1 MVPSNGCLGN
11 LCLHPGFCLKPL
23 FRLHT
28 RRGHV
33 HLHVPCAATPQV
45 HFKLNTTASYPD
57 LLLWTTV
64 AQVALAFSHFLG
76 LEAWSCPLSVP
87 PSSHVPSLTGAF
99 QVMHVS
105 GWCIL
110 VMSLCLC
117 SETRTRGGC
126 IYGCLFNLLLCLPC
140 CVSHITGA
148 W

>member
-23 FRLHT
+23 FRLQT

-45 HFKLNTTASYPD
+45 HFKLNTTASYPH
-57 LLLWTTV
+57 LLLWATV

-87 PSSHVPSLTGAF
+87 PPLTCPHSRGPFKSCTCQDGASL
-99 QVMHVS
+99 S
-105 GWCIL
+105 
-110 VMSLCLC
+110 CLC
-117 SETRTRGGC
+117 VCVLRPGLVVVVSTGVYLISYCVFRA
-126 IYGCLFNLLLCLPC
+126 
-140 CVSHITGA
+140 VSHT
-148 W
+148 